1 MTWWRR
7 LLQAGR
13 MERELEQELRFHLE
27 ERVAALQARGRTE
40 AQARREARLEL
51 GGVEQVKEECRQARG
66 TRWLQDL
73 GRDAAFGLRLL
84 RRRPGF
90 VLVALA
96 TLGLGI
102 GASAVMFTVIQGVLY
117 RPYPYRQPS
126 QLLQLQEQTVQ
137 ATQWGNLWAFSY
149 PNFLDLQRGC
159 RALQLAAFR
168 FGGGTVVKPGKA
180 EYVDG
185 REISAGLFA
194 LLGVPL
200 ARGREF
206 LPGEDKAG
214 AAPVAIV
221 SYEFWQSFFAARADV
236 LDRPLVLEGKRYR
249 IVGVTRPGFRLADEA
264 FDVYTPIGQDAQAIM
279 RRRDVHPG
287 IQVWARL
294 RPGTT
299 LAQATSQL
307 NVIAARL
314 ARAYPASNEGRGF
327 LMTPLRP
334 DSGDAAGTLW
344 LLLGAVSLVFLIACA
359 NLASLLLARAV
370 AREREFALRA
380 ALGAGRSRLV
390 RQCLSESALLALA
403 GGALGLALARLGL
416 APFVALWPGSL
427 PRAQEVHL
435 DAGVLLVALALAL
448 ASGLFFGLAPA
459 LRVPT
464 RQLDHALRSGA
475 RLSGADT
482 RRWHTGFV
490 VLQIALA
497 VVLLAAAGA
506 LGRTLLRLAHLDP
519 GVDTHNVLTARVALS
534 APILANPQQTR
545 VDWDETL
552 RQIAAVRGVRAV
564 AMVDTVPMREGNNP
578 IGYST
583 QPQAPPPDRQP
594 LVLAN
599 SVSPDYLRVMKLHLL
614 AGRFFTDADRRGAP
628 EVAVIDEVM
637 ARQAFPGQDPIG
649 KPLWGI
655 SLDNQPVTVVGVVR
669 HVRYWGL
676 AQDDTAKIRAQLYYP
691 FAQVPDR
698 WVRRWSELMS
708 IAVRTTG
715 NPLALMPALQKAV
728 ASVHDDQVLYEVQ
741 SLDQL
746 ASASIAQ
753 QRFLLVLFAVFAA
766 FALLLACIG
775 TYGVMAYV
783 TSQRVPEIGVRMA
796 LGASR
801 KQVQWMILGQS
812 LRLIVV
818 GSAVGGLGAWIA
830 VRLLRQQVAGMAAGT
845 PAVLGLALPLLA
857 AAALAASYFPA
868 RRASRLDPAQ
878 VVRQD

>member
-1 MTWWRR
+1 MSWWRR
-7 LLQAGR
+7 LLKAGR
-13 MERELEQELRFHLE
+13 IKRELEKELRFHLE
-27 ERVAALQARGRTE
+27 ERMEALRAQGRTATE
-40 AQARREARLEL
+40 ARREASMEL
-51 GGVEQVKEECRQARG
+51 GGVEQMKEECRDARG
-66 TRWLQDL
+66 TLWLQDL

-90 VLVALA
+90 VLVALV

-102 GASAVMFTVIQGVLY
+102 GASTVMFTVIQGVLY
-117 RPYPYRQPS
+117 RPYPYRQPA
-126 QLLQLQEQTVQ
+126 QLLQLQEQTVK
-137 ATQWGNLWAFSY
+137 ATQWGNLWAFAY
-149 PNFLDLQRGC
+149 PNFVDLQRDS
-159 RALQLAAFR
+159 RTLELAAFR
-168 FGGGTVVKPGKA
+168 RGGGTIVQPGKA

-194 LLGVPL
+194 FLGVPL
-200 ARGREF
+200 ERGREF
-206 LPGEDKAG
+206 LPEEDKPG
-214 AAPVAIV
+214 TAPVALV
-221 SYEFWQSFFAARADV
+221 SDELWQTFFCGRGDI
-236 LDRPLVLEGKRYR
+236 LNQSLVLEGKRYR
-249 IVGVTRPGFRLADEA
+249 IVGVTRPGFRLADEVS
-264 FDVYTPIGQDAQAIM
+264 DVYTPIGQDSQAM
-279 RRRDVHPG
+279 MQNRRAHPG
-287 IQVWARL
+287 IQTWARL
-294 RPGTT
+294 RPGATP
-299 LAQATSQL
+299 AQAKAEL
-307 NVIAARL
+307 GLIAARL
-314 ARAYPASNEGRGF
+314 ARAYPASNAGRSF

-334 DSGDAAGTLW
+334 DSGDAGGTLW

-359 NLASLLLARAV
+359 NLASLLLARAM

-390 RQCLSESALLALA
+390 RQCLSESAVLALA
-403 GGALGLALARLGL
+403 GAGLGLGLARLGL

-435 DAGVLLVALALAL
+435 NGWVLLFALGLAL

-475 RLSGADT
+475 RLSGADA
-482 RRWHTGFV
+482 RRWHRGFV
-490 VLQIALA
+490 ILQIALA

-506 LGRTLLRLAHLDP
+506 LGRTLLRLARLDA
-519 GVDTHNVLTARVALS
+519 GVAIHNVLTARVALS
-534 APILANPQQTR
+534 GPILANPQQTR
-545 VDWDETL
+545 EDWDQTL
-552 RQIAAVRGVRAV
+552 RQIAAVPGVQAV

-583 QPQAPPPDRQP
+583 TPQAAPADQQP

-599 SVSPDYLRVMKLHLL
+599 SVSPDYMKVMGLHLIE
-614 AGRFFTDADRRGAP
+614 GRFLTEADRRGAP
-628 EVAVIDEVM
+628 EVAVIDDVM
-637 ARQAFPGQDPIG
+637 ARQAFPGVDPIG

-655 SLDNQPVTVVGVVR
+655 SLDDQPVVVVGVVR

-676 AQDDTAKIRAQLYYP
+676 AEDDTAKIRAQLYYP
-691 FAQVPDR
+691 FAQVTDAY
-698 WVRRWSELMS
+698 VRRWTELMS
-708 IAVRTTG
+708 IAVRTAG
-715 NPLALMPALQKAV
+715 NPLAMLPTLQNAV
-728 ASVHDDQVLYEVQ
+728 ARVRADQVLYEVQ

-753 QRFLLVLFAVFAA
+753 QRFLLVLFAVFAG

-801 KQVQWMILGQS
+801 RQVQWMILGQS
-812 LRLIVV
+812 LHLIVV
-818 GSAVGGLGAWIA
+818 GSAAGGLGAWIA
-830 VRLLRQQVAGMAAGT
+830 VRLLRQQVAGIAPGT
-845 PAVLGLALPLLA
+845 PAVLALALPLLA
-857 AAALAASYFPA
+857 AAALAASYLPA

-878 VVRQD
+878 VVRQE